1 VRAAYMGGRR
11 VLCLPLFVFLLSS
24 VKTSISFELR
34 RKATVSG
41 LCFLFADN
49 GHFFINSL
57 DKQKSHHTITPNVSY
72 QNKHFHSNSWARNHL
87 QDLAHGTASTKTTYS
102 STSFPRGLVNI
113 SLSQPQWREQITYI
127 SDSMLKMFHLRAP
140 TSVLKDVSTYAANTT
155 YNFKITTHF

>member
-1 VRAAYMGGRR
+1 MRAAHMGGRR

-113 SLSQPQWREQITYI
+113 SLSQHIPTAMKRTDNLYFRQHVKNVPSESSNI
-127 SDSMLKMFHLRAP
+127 SFKRRI
-140 TSVLKDVSTYAANTT
+140 DVCSEYDLQ
-155 YNFKITTHF
+155 F